1 MTTALLLLL
10 AGLVIAFIE
19 AMVPTF
25 GILATLSGACL
36 VAAVYAAF
44 QESATAGW
52 TFIGIIAVSVPILL
66 AIAWRVFPK
75 TRIGKSVILQD
86 ALPESAP
93 APPAPPAGARGTAW
107 SDLRP
112 SGLAEFAGIRYTVVT
127 DGSYISRG
135 DAVIADHA
143 AENQIVVRPDP
154 SVSAPS
160 PERNNR
166 PWRT

>member
-1 MTTALLLLL
+1 MTLALLLLL
-10 AGLVIAFIE
+10 AGLIIAFIE

-44 QESATAGW
+44 QESAAAGW
-52 TFIGIIAVSVPILL
+52 TFIGVIAVSLPILL

-86 ALPESAP
+86 ALPEGPP
-93 APPAPPAGARGTAW
+93 AAAAPPAGAQGTAW

-112 SGLAEFAGIRYTVVT
+112 TGLADFAGIRYTVVT
-127 DGSYISRG
+127 DGSFIARG
-135 DAVIADHA
+135 SAVIVERQF
-143 AENQIVVRPDP
+143 ENQIVVRPDP
-154 SVSAPS
+154 SVPVSS
-160 PERNNR
+160 TERSKR